1 MMREEDEGTR
11 IAVVVM
17 VSEER
22 RKTVVTRVRL
32 QRCCLR

>member
-1 MMREEDEGTR
+1 MMREEDECTR

-22 RKTVVTRVRL
+22 RKTVTRV
-32 QRCCLR
+32 Q